1 MTFAERKKDIVDK
14 ITGILI
20 EEMEKE
26 TVSEEDGKVIAT
38 YILSKKENLTTNEE
52 LVEFLQ
58 TLSQIWPIFL
68 DLYETESK
76 VVTEEHNDAEKID
89 QIKQQLSTLANMSA

>member
-38 YILSKKENLTTNEE
+38 YILSKKESVTTNEE

-58 TLSQIWPIFL
+58 SLSQIWPIFL
-68 DLYETESK
+68 DLYETEST
-76 VVTEEHNDAEKID
+76 VVTEENNDAEKID
-89 QIKQQLSTLANMSA
+89 QIKQQLTTLANMST